1 MRLSVVGLGKLGAC
15 AAACFAAKGFDVIGV
30 DIDREAVN
38 AINEGRAPIY
48 EPRLQELIEKA
59 QPRLSASQDYRDAI
73 HESDVSFL
81 VVPTPSMPDGHF
93 SSDFVQDALRH
104 LAAALKE
111 SGKSYHLLAISST
124 VSPGTTDRT
133 LIPLVEAMS
142 GRRLNAGFGMCYNP
156 EFIALGT
163 VISDFL
169 SPDLVLIGESNDF
182 AGEQLVKI
190 YERVCENRP
199 YFARMSIVS
208 AEITKLSINSYVTMK
223 ISFANTLTT
232 ICEAI
237 PGADIDAVTTALGAD
252 RRIAPH
258 YLKGGLSYG
267 GPCFPRDNRAFVAFA
282 REHQQDAVLAKA
294 TDAVNQTQIAHTVAK
309 ILSHLGAGDRRRV
322 AILGL
327 AYKAN
332 TPVIEESAGVR
343 IIEALLNDDV
353 EIIAYDP
360 VALDGVRGRFGDK
373 IAYASSV
380 KECFTQSPLCVIT
393 TADDRFRAISAD
405 DIVHTPTT
413 IIDCWRILRPSRLGD
428 RVKYVALGKSA
439 ACLR

>member
-1 MRLSVVGLGKLGAC
+1 MHLSVVGLGKLGAC

-30 DIDREAVN
+30 DIDREAVS
-38 AINEGRAPIY
+38 AINKGRAPIY
-48 EPRLQELIEKA
+48 EPRLQALMEA
-59 QPRLSASQDYRDAI
+59 ARPRLRASQDYRDAI
-73 HESDVSFL
+73 QESDVSFL
-81 VVPTPSMPDGHF
+81 IVPTPSMDDGQF
-93 SSDFVQDALRH
+93 SSRFVEDALRQ

-111 SGKSYHLLAISST
+111 SSKDYHLLALSST

-133 LIPLVEAMS
+133 LIPLVEAVS
-142 GRRLNAGFGMCYNP
+142 GRRLNTGFGMCYNP

-169 SPDLVLIGESNDF
+169 NPDLVLIGESNDF

-190 YERVCENRP
+190 YEGVCENRP
-199 YFARMSIVS
+199 HVARMSIVS
-208 AEITKLSINSYVTMK
+208 AEVAKLSINAYVTMK
-223 ISFANTLTT
+223 ISFANTLAT

-237 PGADIDAVTTALGAD
+237 PGADIDAITTALGAD

-294 TDAVNQTQIAHTVAK
+294 TDAVNQTQVAHIVTK
-309 ILSHLGAGDRRRV
+309 ILGYLGSRTDRSV
-322 AILGL
+322 AVLGL

-343 IIEALLNDDV
+343 IVEALLKEDV
-353 EIIAYDP
+353 AIVAYDP
-360 VALDGVRGRFGDK
+360 IALDSARERFGDK
-373 IAYASSV
+373 IRYASSMR
-380 KECFTQSPLCVIT
+380 ECFARSSLCVIT
-393 TADDRFRAISAD
+393 TTADQFRTISAA
-405 DIVHTPTT
+405 DIVHNPTT
-413 IIDCWRILRPSRLGD
+413 IVDCWRILRPALLDD
-428 RVKYVALGKSA
+428 RVQYVALGKSTV
-439 ACLR
+439 CPQ